1 MFVLG
6 VGMKDKMY
14 VFADVDESEIGLV
27 RKAKEENQPV
37 SFTVSA
43 YPEDLFE
50 GTIEEVRYSST
61 TNSNVVTYP
70 VVVSTKNPDL
80 KLLPGM
86 TANLSFQINQKKD
99 LIKIPQAAIR
109 FYPPDPKH
117 VHPDDRKILEAG
129 AMDTDD
135 DSMTLDADDQSAVAR
150 VKAAQA
156 GKRRHVWR
164 QEKEFLRAIEI
175 RTGIRDDQ
183 HVGLVSGDLP
193 EGVELVTGLKS
204 AGEE

>member
-1 MFVLG
+1 
-6 VGMKDKMY
+6 
-14 VFADVDESEIGLV
+14 
-27 RKAKEENQPV
+27 
-37 SFTVSA
+37 
-43 YPEDLFE
+43 
-50 GTIEEVRYSST
+50 
-61 TNSNVVTYP
+61 
-70 VVVSTKNPDL
+70 
-80 KLLPGM
+80 
-86 TANLSFQINQKKD
+86 
-99 LIKIPQAAIR
+99 
-109 FYPPDPKH
+109 
-117 VHPDDRKILEAG
+117 
-129 AMDTDD
+129 MDSDD

-164 QEKEFLRAIEI
+164 QEQEFLRAIEI